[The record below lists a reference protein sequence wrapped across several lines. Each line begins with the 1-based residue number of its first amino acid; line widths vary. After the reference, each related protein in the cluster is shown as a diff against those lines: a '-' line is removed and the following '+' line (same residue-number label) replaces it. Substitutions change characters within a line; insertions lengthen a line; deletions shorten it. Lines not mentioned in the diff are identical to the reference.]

1 MGSIPP
7 ITPLGG
13 FSTAHPSQWEAAPG
27 LSPDSVP
34 TSGRPAPH
42 TISYLPQTVSRG
54 CISDLSRF
62 LLGDLSPH
70 LLSCQTY
77 RETLFPRLR
86 QSFSESLGERL
97 WLFKKKQYFL
107 FTRLTTLMDVTRQIH
122 PSQIPSPEQPG
133 GPPPIP
139 VCLGLPQL
147 YSQKPL
153 NPGQTRML
161 GSPQLLPSRGSQ
173 FGCRLRDSVKS
184 LGDKMPQLSSLMLGT
199 AASF

>member
-1 MGSIPP
+1 MGSTPP

-86 QSFSESLGERL
+86 QRFSESLGERL
-97 WLFKKKQYFL
+97 WLFKKKTILSFHKADHSHGRDPTNPSLPNSQPRTARGTPTHPCLPGTTPAL
-107 FTRLTTLMDVTRQIH
+107 FPETPQSWANQDAGVPPA
-122 PSQIPSPEQPG
+122 PSFPRKPVWMSSP
-133 GPPPIP
+133 
-139 VCLGLPQL
+139 GL
-147 YSQKPL
+147 
-153 NPGQTRML
+153 
-161 GSPQLLPSRGSQ
+161 
-173 FGCRLRDSVKS
+173 C
-184 LGDKMPQLSSLMLGT
+184 
-199 AASF
+199 